1 MNFDMFFLPGEIRAS
16 WLLAANAFA
25 RINGVV
31 VDETGVAL
39 RKS

>member
-1 MNFDMFFLPGEIRAS
+1 MFFLPGEIRAS
-16 WLLAANAFA
+16 WLLAAKAYV

-31 VDETGVAL
+31 VDETGVTL

>member
-1 MNFDMFFLPGEIRAS
+1 MIFDMFFLPGEIRAS

-31 VDETGVAL
+31 DETGVAL